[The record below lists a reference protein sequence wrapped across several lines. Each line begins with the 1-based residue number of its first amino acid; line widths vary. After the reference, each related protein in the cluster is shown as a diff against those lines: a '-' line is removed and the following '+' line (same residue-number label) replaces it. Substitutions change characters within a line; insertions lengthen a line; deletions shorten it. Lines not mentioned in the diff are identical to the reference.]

1 MKTLIESL
9 VATRFAVPSTADQ
22 DGGDTI
28 TIERRCQLQGPAK
41 WAVKR
46 GGNVLCKDGSWE
58 FFCNGRVRR
67 ILRRDVRGAAD

>member
-28 TIERRCQLQGPAK
+28 TIERRCQLKGPAK

-58 FFCNGRVRR
+58 LEFMPSSRTDAFLTRAR
-67 ILRRDVRGAAD
+67 